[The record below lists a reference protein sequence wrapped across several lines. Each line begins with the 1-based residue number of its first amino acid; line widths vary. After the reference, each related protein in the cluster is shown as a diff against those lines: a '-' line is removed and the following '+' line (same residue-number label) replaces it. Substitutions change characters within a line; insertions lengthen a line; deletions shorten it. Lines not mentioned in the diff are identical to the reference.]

1 MKKMLIVD
9 DEKMIRIGIKT
20 AIDWEKLGIDEVL
33 LASGSGQALEI
44 AEKSKPQLMICD
56 INMPEMNGLELI
68 ERIRAFVPEMKIIV
82 LTGYDNFEFVRE
94 SLRLHADDFFLK
106 PVDED
111 ALFEALKKLVETI
124 DSEERQ
130 KVIQNIHTAQG
141 QLYTEALFRRLVR
154 GKAEK
159 SEIDTFLESRGFYKN
174 ERLKIGIIVPP
185 LMERKPDD
193 VSLMEYEIKDI
204 CMGMIKLDSGEVLF
218 TDTDRNTVL
227 IMKKAKETSDF
238 AVRLR
243 QISSVLEM
251 EFGAPP
257 RIYLGGTV
265 EGYYNLA
272 SSYNDACAV
281 KNEISRC
288 EDVKADRADDG
299 SSKWRQTFTLI
310 KQKLLGHLSDS
321 DRVRLIWR
329 RFESEIKNFNLLPE
343 TVEKYCFELA
353 CAVYYAQFDK
363 IEEKEENRLEY
374 FLSAVRHGERDDIL
388 LLTRVFIEKLL
399 RGSSFG
405 EAEVISKAKA
415 YIHEHLTEN
424 LSVTSIAAYLY
435 ITPNYFSR
443 LFKSMT
449 GEGCND
455 YIVRKRIERA
465 KKLLRDTNMKTGKI
479 ADAVG
484 YHDANY
490 FSLAFKKCTGVSP
503 TQYREIKRGT
513 CE

>member
-1 MKKMLIVD
+1 MKKIIIVD
-9 DEKMIRIGIKT
+9 DEKMIRLGIKM
-20 AIDWEKLGIDEVL
+20 AIDWEKLGIDDVL
-33 LASGSGQALEI
+33 LASGAGEALELV
-44 AEKSKPQLMICD
+44 EKLKPQLMICD

-68 ERIRAFVPEMKIIV
+68 ERIRVFVPDMKIIV
-82 LTGYDNFEFVRE
+82 LTGYDSFEFVRE

-111 ALFEALKKLVETI
+111 ALFERLKVLVKAI
-124 DSEERQ
+124 DSEEKQ
-130 KVIQNIHTAQG
+130 KVIQNIYTASG
-141 QLYTEALFRRLVR
+141 QLYTESLFRRIVR
-154 GKAEK
+154 GKALK
-159 SEIDTFLESRGFYKN
+159 DEIDTFLESRGFYKD
-174 ERLKIGIIVPP
+174 ERLKTVIVVPAVR
-185 LMERKPDD
+185 ERKPDD
-193 VSLMEYEIKDI
+193 ISLMEYEIKDI
-204 CMGMIKLDSGEVLF
+204 CMGMLKLDSGEVLF

-227 IMKKAKETSDF
+227 IMKKGKENDDF
-238 AVRLR
+238 SVRLR

-257 RIYLGGTV
+257 RMYLGGTV
-265 EGYYNLA
+265 DGYYQLM

-281 KNEISRC
+281 RNESGCIEAVKVSR
-288 EDVKADRADDG
+288 EDDG
-299 SSKWRQTFTLI
+299 CSKWRQNYMYI
-310 KQKLLGHLSDS
+310 KQRLLEHLSDA

-329 RFESEIKNFNLLPE
+329 RFENEVKNFNLLPE

-363 IEEKEENRLEY
+363 IEEKEENRLEH

-405 EAEVISKAKA
+405 ETEVISRAKA

-424 LSVTSIAAYLY
+424 LSVANIAAYLY

-455 YIVRKRIERA
+455 YIVRKRIDRA
-465 KKLLRDTNMKTGKI
+465 KKMLEDTNMKTGKI

-503 TQYREIKRGT
+503 TRYREMKRGIYK
-513 CE
+513 